1 MYLLTRHAHSV
12 GQEEISPGS
21 RSVAEWGC
29 VDLVWPSA
37 LRIARSCS
45 TEEPSDP
52 LVFRFVAA
60 GGCRANGAALW
71 STDDQPRL
79 AYSCGRGRPPQW
91 SMQRGGC
98 RRPSRRSSS
107 RDSALVS
114 AVARTSGSARA
125 RVRLRHG
132 HDGRC
137 DVRPARSSATR
148 AHSARR
154 TIRRLRSRLLP
165 SHRLDPP
172 KRRRQAD
179 VHVPCSGRDG
189 TRTRA
194 DSEGATATRRGGV
207 HPPPHSE
214 RLGHGSDRRHA
225 PRCVAPVAGRPLCN
239 PRRRALCLAHLAGRH
254 ASDAVAVPLPVH
266 HERFIASLLA
276 NSLTRC
282 HLRVGL
288 TAGVRPCAPT
298 VGA

>member
-148 AHSARR
+148 AHSAGARSGGSDLGYFQAIGSILLR
-154 TIRRLRSRLLP
+154 DGARLTFTSPVPAGMVLVLGLTQKAPLQHGEAAFILP
-165 SHRLDPP
+165 HTRKGSATVRIGGTPP
-172 KRRRQAD
+172 D
-179 VHVPCSGRDG
+179 VSLQLPDGRYVTPVAAHFAWLTWPDG
-189 TRTRA
+189 TRVTL
-194 DSEGATATRRGGV
+194 SQYLSLFTT
-207 HPPPHSE
+207 S
-214 RLGHGSDRRHA
+214 GSS
-225 PRCVAPVAGRPLCN
+225 P
-239 PRRRALCLAHLAGRH
+239 
-254 ASDAVAVPLPVH
+254 ASSRTH
-266 HERFIASLLA
+266 
-276 NSLTRC
+276 
-282 HLRVGL
+282 
-288 TAGVRPCAPT
+288 
-298 VGA
+298 